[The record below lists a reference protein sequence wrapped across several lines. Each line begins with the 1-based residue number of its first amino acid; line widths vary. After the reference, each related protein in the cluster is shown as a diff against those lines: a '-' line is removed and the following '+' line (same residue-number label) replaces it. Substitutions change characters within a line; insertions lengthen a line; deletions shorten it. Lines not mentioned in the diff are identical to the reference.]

1 MRELDRFKGCLIG
14 GAIGD
19 ALGYAV
25 EFQREPEIFE
35 AYGPAGITRYDLEH
49 GLARISDDTQ
59 MTLFTA
65 TGLLYGQACGTL
77 HAPNAGA
84 VNGIRQAYLD
94 WFATQTQA
102 YPLPDSYRR
111 TSWLADRKEFF
122 SRRAPGGTCLSALME
137 GGQGTLEHPVNN
149 SKGCGGVMRVAP
161 IGLYLCDNKDWT
173 PEEIDMLGA
182 EAAAIT
188 HGHELGYIPA
198 AALVHIIYAIA
209 SGKHTDLISAVSES
223 IHAMQVLFPDA
234 KEMPRFTSLMQQAI
248 ELSQKNEGDLASIH
262 ALGRGWVAE
271 ETLAIAV
278 YCALKYADDFEKAII
293 TSVNH
298 GGDSD
303 STGAVTGNIL
313 GAYLGVDAIPE
324 YYLKDL
330 ELREIIEEV
339 AEDLY
344 NDCQMH
350 EYGDYKDPIW
360 TSKYIQVDYNM
371 EKQKCKREK
380 QIKKTGRG
388 VEWSQVL

>member
-1 MRELDRFKGCLIG
+1 MKDLNKFKGCLLG
-14 GAIGD
+14 GAAGD
-19 ALGYAV
+19 ALGYTI
-25 EFQREPEIFE
+25 EFMREPDIFKAFGNE
-35 AYGPAGITRYDLEH
+35 GIKRFRLVQ
-49 GLARISDDTQ
+49 GKGRISDDTQ

-65 TGLLYGQACGTL
+65 NGLLFGQTRGMMR
-77 HAPNAGA
+77 
-84 VNGIRQAYLD
+84 GIGGVHRDYIRMAYLD
-94 WFATQTQA
+94 WLDTQTQI
-102 YPLPDSYRR
+102 YPYEPDHFRV
-111 TSWLADRKEFF
+111 SWLANFEEFYH
-122 SRRAPGGTCLSALME
+122 RRAPGTTCMSALRQ
-137 GGQGTLEHPVNN
+137 GGVGTIEKPVND

-161 IGLYLCDNKDWT
+161 IGLYLCGKEHFTWK
-173 PEEIDMLGA
+173 EIDMLGA

-209 SGKHTDLISAVSES
+209 YGKHTDLASAVTES
-223 IHAMQVLFPDA
+223 VHAMQDLFPDA

-248 ELSQKNEGDLASIH
+248 KLSQKNEDDLAAIH

-278 YCALKYADDFEKAII
+278 YCALKYADNFEKAII

-313 GAYLGVDAIPE
+313 GAYLGVDAIPD

-330 ELREIIEEV
+330 ELRDIIEEI

-344 NDCQMH
+344 NDCKME
-350 EYGDYKDPIW
+350 EYGDCYDPVW
-360 TSKYIQVDYNM
+360 DSKYIRIDYDAKN
-371 EKQKCKREK
+371 R
-380 QIKKTGRG
+380 KTLRK
-388 VEWSQVL
+388 

>member
-1 MRELDRFKGCLIG
+1 MRDINKFKGCLLG
-14 GAIGD
+14 GAVGD
-19 ALGYAV
+19 ALGYTI
-25 EFQREPEIFE
+25 EFMDENEIFKE
-35 AYGPAGITRYDLEH
+35 FGDEGITRYRLTH
-49 GLARISDDTQ
+49 GKARISDDTQ

-65 TGLLYGQACGTL
+65 NGLLFGQTRGMMR
-77 HAPNAGA
+77 
-84 VNGIRQAYLD
+84 GIGGVHRDYIRMAYLD
-94 WFATQTQA
+94 WLDTQTQNFP
-102 YPLPDSYRR
+102 YEPDHFRI
-111 TSWLADRKEFF
+111 SWLANFEEFYH
-122 SRRAPGGTCLSALME
+122 RRAPGTTCMSALRQ
-137 GGQGTLEHPVNN
+137 GGFGTVEKPVND

-161 IGLYLCDNKDWT
+161 IGLYLCDNEYFSW
-173 PEEIDMLGA
+173 EEIDMLGA

-209 SGKHTDLISAVSES
+209 SGRHTDLISAVTES
-223 IHAMQVLFPDA
+223 IQVMQALFPDA

-248 ELSQKNEGDLASIH
+248 ELSQKKEDDLTAIH

-298 GGDSD
+298 DGDSD

-313 GAYLGVDAIPE
+313 GTHLSVDAIPD

-330 ELREIIEEV
+330 ELRDIIEEV

-344 NDCQMH
+344 NDCKME
-350 EYGDYKDPIW
+350 EYGDYYDPVW
-360 TSKYIQVDYNM
+360 DSKYIRIDYDAD
-371 EKQKCKREK
+371 KRE
-380 QIKKTGRG
+380 
-388 VEWSQVL
+388 VLRK

>member
-1 MRELDRFKGCLIG
+1 MKDLSKFKGCLLG
-14 GAIGD
+14 GAVGD
-19 ALGYAV
+19 ALGYTI
-25 EFQREPEIFE
+25 EFMREPDIFKAFGDE
-35 AYGPAGITRYDLEH
+35 GITRYRLAH
-49 GLARISDDTQ
+49 GKAHISDDTQ

-65 TGLLYGQACGTL
+65 NGLLFGQTRGMMR
-77 HAPNAGA
+77 
-84 VNGIRQAYLD
+84 GIGGVHRDYIRMSYLD
-94 WFATQTQA
+94 WLDTQTQI
-102 YPLPDSYRR
+102 YPYEPDHFRV
-111 TSWLADRKEFF
+111 SWLANFEEFYH
-122 SRRAPGGTCLSALME
+122 RRAPGTTCMSALRQ
-137 GGQGTLEHPVNN
+137 GGFGTIEKPIND

-161 IGLYLCDNKDWT
+161 IGLYLCDNEDFT
-173 PEEIDMLGA
+173 SEEIDMLGA

-209 SGKHTDLISAVSES
+209 SGRHTDLASAVAES
-223 IHAMQVLFPDA
+223 VHAMQALFPDA

-248 ELSQKNEGDLASIH
+248 ELSQKNEDDLTAIH

-313 GAYLGVDAIPE
+313 GAYLGVDAIPD

-330 ELREIIEEV
+330 ELRVIIEEI

-344 NDCQMH
+344 HDCKME
-350 EYGDYKDPIW
+350 EYGDYYDPVW
-360 TSKYIQVDYNM
+360 DSKYIRINYDA
-371 EKQKCKREK
+371 EKREELRK
-380 QIKKTGRG
+380 
-388 VEWSQVL
+388 

>member
-1 MRELDRFKGCLIG
+1 MKDLNKFKGCLLG
-14 GAIGD
+14 GAVGD
-19 ALGYAV
+19 ALGYTI
-25 EFQREPEIFE
+25 EFMDENEIFKE
-35 AYGPAGITRYDLEH
+35 FGDEGITRYRLTH
-49 GLARISDDTQ
+49 GKARISDDTQ

-65 TGLLYGQACGTL
+65 NGLLFGQTRGMMR
-77 HAPNAGA
+77 
-84 VNGIRQAYLD
+84 GIGGVHRDYIRMAYLD
-94 WFATQTQA
+94 WLDTQTQNFP
-102 YPLPDSYRR
+102 YEPNHFRI
-111 TSWLADRKEFF
+111 SWLANFEEFYH
-122 SRRAPGGTCLSALME
+122 RRAPGTTCMSALRQ
-137 GGQGTLEHPVNN
+137 GGLGTVEKPVND

-161 IGLYLCDNKDWT
+161 IGLYLCDNEDFRW
-173 PEEIDMLGA
+173 EEIAMLGA

-209 SGKHTDLISAVSES
+209 SGKHTDLVSAVAES
-223 IHAMQVLFPDA
+223 VHAMQALFPDA

-248 ELSQKNEGDLASIH
+248 ELSQKNEDDLTAIH

-313 GAYLGVDAIPE
+313 GTYLSVDAIPD

-330 ELREIIEEV
+330 ELRDIIEEI

-344 NDCQMH
+344 NDCQMY
-350 EYGDYKDPIW
+350 EFGDYEDPIW
-360 TSKYIQVDYNM
+360 ISKYIHIDYDA
-371 EKQKCKREK
+371 EKREELRK
-380 QIKKTGRG
+380 
-388 VEWSQVL
+388 